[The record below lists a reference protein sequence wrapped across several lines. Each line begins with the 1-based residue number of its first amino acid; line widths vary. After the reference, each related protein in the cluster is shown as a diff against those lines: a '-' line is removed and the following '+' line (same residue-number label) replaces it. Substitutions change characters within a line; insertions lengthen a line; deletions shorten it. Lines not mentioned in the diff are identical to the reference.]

1 MNKTKQQIEN
11 DQNDI
16 IDMCAK
22 IIEQD
27 NIIIYPSSEP
37 HSIQTYF
44 TVKIMDKDNNPKDT
58 IFVVAGPSNGYGI
71 RIAETGMYISEY
83 YANPDTK
90 EKIRKIYYDC
100 EKKSDKQKP
109 IRDKIAERELTKQWK
124 ETKQGL
130 AKFLLTKS
138 K

>member
-1 MNKTKQQIEN
+1 MKNTKNKIEN

-16 IDMCAK
+16 LDMCAK

-44 TVKIMDKDNNPKDT
+44 TVKIMDKGNNPKDT
-58 IFVVAGPSNGYGI
+58 IFVVSSPSNGYGI
-71 RIAETGMYISEY
+71 RITETGMYISSY
-83 YANPDTK
+83 YVNPDMQ

-100 EKKSDKQKP
+100 EKKSDEQKS
-109 IRDKIAERELTKQWK
+109 IRDKIAENKTAKLWS